1 MELRQLRYFVEIAE
15 QASFT
20 RAAETL
26 SIAQPAL
33 TAQIHKLEAELG
45 AALFIRSKRG
55 ITLTEVGRATLD
67 AARTTLHAAD
77 ATKRAAQLAAELDGA
92 HVNLAYSRTFPIV
105 QLSRIVRGF
114 RRERPNVVL
123 DLREMWSNEQV
134 AGVADGAVDVGF
146 RQLFDHQRAEL
157 AERGIVAVKTSEESI
172 SLAVPN
178 SHPLASRRTVSL
190 HELAHENF
198 IMPAAHF
205 GESIRDVVL
214 EAMQRAGFV
223 PNIVQETVDVRLSLA
238 LASAELGVTLVL
250 AWNRSVRVRN
260 VHYLTITPALS
271 LSFGVMY
278 RRGYGGRAIEP
289 LLERIAREELV

>member
-45 AALFIRSKRG
+45 AALFIRNKRG
-55 ITLTEVGRATLD
+55 ITLTEVGRATLA

-77 ATKRAAQLAAELDGA
+77 ATKRAAQSAADLDGA
-92 HVNLAYSRTFPIV
+92 RANLAYSRTFPIA

-134 AGVADGAVDVGF
+134 DAVADGAVDVGF

-157 AERGIVAVKTSEESI
+157 AERGIVAVKTGEESI

-178 SHPLASRRTVSL
+178 SHPLATRRTVSL
-190 HELAHENF
+190 PELAHENF
-198 IMPAAHF
+198 IMPGANF

-214 EAMQRAGFV
+214 DAMQRAGFV
-223 PNIVQETVDVRLSLA
+223 PNVVQETADVRLSLG
-238 LASAELGVTLVL
+238 LTSAELGVTLVL

-260 VHYLTITPALS
+260 IHYLTITPALS

-289 LLERIAREELV
+289 LLARIAREELV